1 MKAMWV
7 VVWYDQSHYSIA
19 GDHEWHVEPWD
30 TEAAAKAVAEVY
42 HGRGHRAWAIRL
54 DGEGHG

>member
-7 VVWYDQSHYSIA
+7 VVWYDQSHYNIY
-19 GDHEWHVEPWD
+19 GNREWHVEPWD

-42 HGRGHRAWAIRL
+42 HGRGQCAWAVKL
-54 DGEGHG
+54 ESDGRT